1 LPSLRSAAP
10 SQDRK
15 SENSNAHGITPVQNY
30 ICQRSFIIAVQMAKD
45 MRQRIYLAVFMLLTY
60 RAMSA
65 LGQKQTFAPQK
76 AMSALTPKATFAAH
90 SPMSA
95 LGQKQTLRKA
105 RTSKFCD
112 FAASL
117 FGTTFV

>member
-1 LPSLRSAAP
+1 MARVGRYDLDLPSLRSAAP

-30 ICQRSFIIAVQMAKD
+30 ICQRSFIIALRGNHVQMAKD

-65 LGQKQTFAPQK
+65 LGHSLPRHRAP
-76 AMSALTPKATFAAH
+76 SAETEFSEAA
-90 SPMSA
+90 
-95 LGQKQTLRKA
+95 K
-105 RTSKFCD
+105 
-112 FAASL
+112 
-117 FGTTFV
+117 

>member
-60 RAMSA
+60 STMSA
-65 LGQKQTFAPQK
+65 LGLGRVETHLGKGVG
-76 AMSALTPKATFAAH
+76 AL
-90 SPMSA
+90 
-95 LGQKQTLRKA
+95 LGVA
-105 RTSKFCD
+105 RRIHF
-112 FAASL
+112 
-117 FGTTFV
+117 FGLTMPSWLP